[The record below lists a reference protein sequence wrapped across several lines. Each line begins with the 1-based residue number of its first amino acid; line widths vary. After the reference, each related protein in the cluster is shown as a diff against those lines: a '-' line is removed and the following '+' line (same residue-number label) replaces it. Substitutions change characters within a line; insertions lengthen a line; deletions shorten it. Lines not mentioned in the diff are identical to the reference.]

1 MKQRPISFVKPRR
14 MKVINEE
21 RRTGT
26 MVIPSLLEVSED
38 DRLEPIVELL
48 SSAVIGDRR
57 ARAKRYKG
65 HIVISSLVDAILAG
79 KDDLIFF
86 TSNRGAWNKSLPVGH
101 TAYLNIR
108 DDLIQSGHLIRVSD
122 PLTAPVDNLAPR
134 YRPSDELLALIPE
147 EELEFEDLT
156 VQPEDGSPEDLTY
169 KPIKHTKRR
178 RSKSEQANR
187 TYFRYAKA
195 SEVEWLA
202 VKEDVIKLRQ
212 GMTKHKYEGLQ
223 LNGRTSHLEPLTRQ
237 FKDCIK
243 NYGRYIASY
252 QGMPKKTRLDTIRI
266 DGQVCGEVDVVA
278 SIPSVLFGVYAKK
291 DNLPDKN
298 CSDYYADVASLVPA
312 LTRAAVKAI
321 SNASIGT
328 GGLNQ
333 VRYPDKFKEDFPEIV
348 SKAPW
353 KEVRSAMLEAMPQV
367 ELLKPRH
374 MDWAYL
380 NYLESEVLRVTM
392 EKLQAL
398 GVGFL
403 PLHDA
408 LIVPVESMIVAKET
422 FSQTF
427 NEQLGVWPIIDQI
440 LQR

>member
-1 MKQRPISFVKPRR
+1 MKQIPSSFVKPRR

-38 DRLEPIVELL
+38 DRLKPIVELL
-48 SSAVIGDRR
+48 SLAVIGDRR
-57 ARAKRYKG
+57 AKAKRYKA
-65 HIVISSLVDAILAG
+65 HVVVSSLIDAILAG
-79 KDDLIFF
+79 KDDLVFF
-86 TSNRGAWNKSLPVGH
+86 TSDRGSWSKSLLVGH

-108 DDLIQSGHLIRVSD
+108 DDLIQNGHLILVSD
-122 PLTAPVDNLAPR
+122 PMAAPVDNLAPR
-134 YRPSDELLALIPE
+134 YMPSDELLAMIPE
-147 EELEFEDLT
+147 EELEFEEVTAEYENTPL
-156 VQPEDGSPEDLTY
+156 EDLTY
-169 KPIKHTKRR
+169 KPIKLTKRR

-195 SEVEWLA
+195 SEAEWLA
-202 VKEDVIKLRQ
+202 VKEEVIKLRQ
-212 GMTKHKYEGLQ
+212 GMTKHEYEGLQ
-223 LNGRTSHLEPLTRQ
+223 LNGRTTHLEPLTRQ

-243 NYGRYIASY
+243 NFGRYISSY

-266 DGQVCGEVDVVA
+266 DGQVCCEVDIVA
-278 SIPSVLFGVYAKK
+278 SIPSVLFGIYAKEK
-291 DNLPDKN
+291 NLPDRN
-298 CSDYYADVASLVPA
+298 CSDYYADVARLVPT
-312 LTRAAVKAI
+312 LTRDAVKAI
-321 SNASIGT
+321 FASSLGT
-328 GGLNQ
+328 GGLNKL
-333 VRYPDKFKEDFPEIV
+333 RYSKRFKQDFPEIV
-348 SKAPW
+348 SKTPW
-353 KEVRSAMLEAMPQV
+353 KEVRAAMLEAMAQV

-427 NEQLGVWPIIDQI
+427 NEQVGVWPLIEASAA
-440 LQR
+440 

>member
-1 MKQRPISFVKPRR
+1 
-14 MKVINEE
+14 
-21 RRTGT
+21 
-26 MVIPSLLEVSED
+26 
-38 DRLEPIVELL
+38 
-48 SSAVIGDRR
+48 
-57 ARAKRYKG
+57 
-65 HIVISSLVDAILAG
+65 
-79 KDDLIFF
+79 
-86 TSNRGAWNKSLPVGH
+86 
-101 TAYLNIR
+101 
-108 DDLIQSGHLIRVSD
+108 
-122 PLTAPVDNLAPR
+122 
-134 YRPSDELLALIPE
+134 
-147 EELEFEDLT
+147 
-156 VQPEDGSPEDLTY
+156 
-169 KPIKHTKRR
+169 
-178 RSKSEQANR
+178 
-187 TYFRYAKA
+187 
-195 SEVEWLA
+195 
-202 VKEDVIKLRQ
+202 
-212 GMTKHKYEGLQ
+212 MTKHEYTGLQ
-223 LNGRTSHLEPLTRQ
+223 VNGKTTHLEPLTRH

-243 NYGRYIASY
+243 NFGRYTSSY

-278 SIPSVLFGVYAKK
+278 SIPSVLFGIYAKRN
-291 DNLPDKN
+291 NLPDRN

-312 LTRAAVKAI
+312 LTRGAVRAI

-328 GGLNQ
+328 GGQNKD
-333 VRYPDKFKEDFPEIV
+333 RYPVKFKKDFPEIV

-380 NYLESEVLRVTM
+380 DYLESEVLRVTM
-392 EKLQAL
+392 EKLQML